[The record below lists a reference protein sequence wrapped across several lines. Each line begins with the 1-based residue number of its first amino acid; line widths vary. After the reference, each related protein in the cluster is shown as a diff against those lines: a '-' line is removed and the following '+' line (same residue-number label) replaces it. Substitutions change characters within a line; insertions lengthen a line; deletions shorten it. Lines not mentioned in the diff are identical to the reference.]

1 MPNQDTPDQD
11 ITETETLTH
20 QRGSTT
26 VEWLG
31 LATIAVLVIALLL
44 PQVRTTAGDVWGNVV
59 GQLTGFFS

>member
-1 MPNQDTPDQD
+1 MQNQDAPTRG
-11 ITETETLTH
+11 TLTSEE
-20 QRGSTT
+20 GSTT